1 MKRLL
6 NPLIF
11 SAFAL
16 LTFISCDDDDEKPG
30 LRTKIDYAAL
40 TPETTYSTLFEDA
53 SGNSTVDFA
62 EGSRRLQMFQALNYY
77 STSSVSAGTPI
88 DADVLKNMFSNTG
101 HPFTDI
107 STTTISVSG
116 DALNASGLNLR
127 NVVAS
132 SIPNPADAEV
142 VREKIESHFTAIDI
156 ASQSL
161 SETAS
166 PGVAGKLG
174 RFLVDSRGIEVAQVI
189 QKSLIG
195 ALQLDYIGNVLLD
208 EGLKADNTQLVGD
221 KNYTQL
227 EHNWDVAYG
236 LLTLN
241 PIYLDGATATER
253 NTVEFGAGSYL
264 WEYNKENFAKIYPAF
279 LKGRAAIVNNDRDQ
293 FESLATFIRL
303 EFEEAIAKAALGYL
317 DKWKQATLPDQ
328 DDVRAHAIGEGVGFI
343 YALRFAELHE
353 ADQAFSDQILENLIG
368 SGNGFWDLD
377 AAKINAASEAIEAK
391 FGF

>member
-1 MKRLL
+1 MNRLL
-6 NPLIF
+6 NSLIF
-11 SAFAL
+11 SVFAL
-16 LTFISCDDDDEKPG
+16 LTIISCDDDEKPG
-30 LRTKIDYAAL
+30 FRTKIDYAAL
-40 TPETTYSTLFEDA
+40 TPETAYSTMFKDA
-53 SGNSTVDFA
+53 SGNSTVDLA
-62 EGSRRLQMFQALNYY
+62 EGSQRLQMFQALNYY
-77 STSSVSAGTPI
+77 STSSVSAGTTI

-101 HPFTDI
+101 NPFTDI

-127 NVVAS
+127 DVVAS
-132 SIPNPADAEV
+132 SIPNPADAEG
-142 VREKIESHFTAIDI
+142 VREEIESHFTDIDI

-161 SETAS
+161 SATAS

-174 RFLVDSRGIEVAQVI
+174 KYLVDSKGIELAQVI

-221 KNYTQL
+221 QNYTQL

-241 PIYLDGATATER
+241 PIYLEGATATEK

-264 WEYNKENFAKIYPAF
+264 WEYNKENFANMYPAF

-303 EFEEAIAKAALGYL
+303 EFEKAIAKAALGYL
-317 DKWKQATLPDQ
+317 DKWKQAADEA
-328 DDVRAHAIGEGVGFI
+328 VRAHAIGEGVGFI

-353 ADQAFSDQILENLIG
+353 ADKVFSDQILENLIG

>member
-1 MKRLL
+1 MNRLL
-6 NPLIF
+6 NSLIF
-11 SAFAL
+11 SVFAL
-16 LTFISCDDDDEKPG
+16 LTIISCDDDEKPG
-30 LRTKIDYAAL
+30 FRTKIDYAAL
-40 TPETTYSTLFEDA
+40 TPETAYSTMFKDA
-53 SGNSTVDFA
+53 SGNSTVDLA
-62 EGSRRLQMFQALNYY
+62 EGSQRLQMFQALNYY
-77 STSSVSAGTPI
+77 STSSVSAGTTI

-101 HPFTDI
+101 NPFTDI

-127 NVVAS
+127 DVVAS
-132 SIPNPADAEV
+132 SIPNPADAEG
-142 VREKIESHFTAIDI
+142 VREEIESHFTDIDI

-161 SETAS
+161 SATAS

-174 RFLVDSRGIEVAQVI
+174 KYLVDSKGIELAQVI

-221 KNYTQL
+221 QNYTQL

-241 PIYLDGATATER
+241 PIYLEGATATEK

-264 WEYNKENFAKIYPAF
+264 WEYNKENFANMYPAF

-303 EFEEAIAKAALGYL
+303 EFEKAIAKAALGYL
-317 DKWKQATLPDQ
+317 DKWKQAADEA
-328 DDVRAHAIGEGVGFI
+328 VRAHAIGEGVGFI

-353 ADQAFSDQILENLIG
+353 ADKVFSDQILENLIG

-377 AAKINAASEAIEAK
+377 AAKVNAASEAIEAK